1 MSHRCEQPCNNNR
14 RIPFA
19 FLWKQGERND
29 REGFDFPSRRDER
42 RGIRGRL
49 INHPEKIVRFL
60 SKKAVSS
67 WSPDPDNICSITRR
81 TWLIY
86 SPLPLWID
94 SLVLQSTLLESSL
107 YLKMSMHRS
116 TDGNRSSTQILL
128 HRSCTDRSYIY
139 IYIYNSSLENTG
151 TNTRR
156 PNKHQKSIFI
166 LFTTFIRPSYPCFCF
181 LVKR

>member
-60 SKKAVSS
+60 SKTAVSS

-139 IYIYNSSLENTG
+139 IYIIRRWRTLELTLVDQ
-151 TNTRR
+151 TNTK
-156 PNKHQKSIFI
+156 NLY
-166 LFTTFIRPSYPCFCF
+166 LFFSPRLFAPRIHVFVF
-181 LVKR
+181 W